1 MTVRTYAQNF
11 EDVLLWRALRHVPE
25 GRYVDVGAGHPELH
39 SVTKLFYDAGWSGI
53 NIEPVPELA
62 QALAKQRPRDITLHA
77 AVAAGPGST
86 VELTLVNAWDELS
99 TTDPAR
105 RKELEAEG
113 RDVTSVVV
121 PAVRLTDVVDAAGAG
136 DLHFLKVDVEGGE
149 LDVLGTLDLSRI
161 RPWIVVVEVVS
172 ADSTSKSRSD
182 IREHLESHDYVFAY
196 FDGLNDFLVAKERS
210 ADLLPSFAVPVN
222 VRDDFTVGSEA
233 AATVDRLGEL
243 TGMTPPV
250 QPSELLQ
257 RVESL
262 LRDRV
267 EFETRYREA
276 DVAQRAA
283 EVEADVAQ
291 RVAEVEAD
299 VAQRAAEV
307 EAELLQGTRQR
318 TEALE
323 QALFERDRLIAWHA
337 AEADNLRRGRDAVAQ
352 DRDLFAEH
360 LAVSQAMRAGAE
372 ASNRALLHSTSWR
385 ASLPLRVLRRPRAY
399 LRGLVRR

>member
-136 DLHFLKVDVEGGE
+136 DLHFFKVDVEGGE

-283 EVEADVAQ
+283 EA
-291 RVAEVEAD
+291 
-299 VAQRAAEV
+299 

-360 LAVSQAMRAGAE
+360 LGVSQAMRADAE
-372 ASNRALLHSTSWR
+372 ARNTALLRSTSWR
-385 ASLPLRVLRRPRAY
+385 ASLPLRVLRRPRTY